1 MDGGEVATCAGLGL
15 HAVSP
20 VEACVLHQGHVFQAR
35 SGRSGLPKHMLE
47 LEEIESDSEP
57 EHIEGDALLLRRL
70 DHLDWLLPLEDRWEA
85 RLDHVENTKYL
96 EHLMGGLDLEGAPEG
111 PAGPDWGPGRGWA
124 PAYDSAERMNW
135 SLLWA
140 LDEEPV
146 GAPRGVPGHEQD
158 DENFVYRFAPHEA
171 DQAGGT
177 PWPESRA

>member
-1 MDGGEVATCAGLGL
+1 MASCAGLGL

-70 DHLDWLLPLEDRWEA
+70 DHLDWLLPLEDRLEA
-85 RLDHVENTKYL
+85 RADERERVKHL

-111 PAGPDWGPGRGWA
+111 PAGPDCGPGRGWA

-158 DENFVYRFAPHEA
+158 DENCVYRFAPHEA